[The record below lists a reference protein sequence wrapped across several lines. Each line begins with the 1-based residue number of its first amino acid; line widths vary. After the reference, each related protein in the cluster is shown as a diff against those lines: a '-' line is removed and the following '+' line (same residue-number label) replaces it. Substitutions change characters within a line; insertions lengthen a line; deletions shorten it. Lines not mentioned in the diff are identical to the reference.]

1 MAEVFSEQ
9 DDAQRYTL
17 YVCSVLGAI
26 AQIPQ
31 NCDRLLEAIALVEE
45 GVHAS
50 TSMLLLVAC
59 SSKNLRRA
67 WAMQPISVTPS
78 SKLAL

>member
-17 YVCSVLGAI
+17 YVYSVLGAI

-45 GVHAS
+45 GVLAS
-50 TSMLLLVAC
+50 TSMLLLVVC